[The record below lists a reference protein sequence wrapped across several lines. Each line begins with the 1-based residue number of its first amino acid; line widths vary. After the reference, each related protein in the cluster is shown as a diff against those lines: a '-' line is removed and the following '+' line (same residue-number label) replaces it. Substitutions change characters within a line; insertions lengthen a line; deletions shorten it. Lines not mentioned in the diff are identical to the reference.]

1 MFAEKVINFYK
12 NLEIPN
18 NLPNKVRV
26 MNPYDSEVT
35 YSLVNKFFNKFYSDS
50 NKRIF
55 IVGINPGR
63 FGGGLT
69 GVAFTDPLNFELKC
83 GIKNDLEK
91 KQELSS
97 RFVYKLIDM
106 FGGVEKFYS
115 KFFISALYP
124 LALIKDGKNYNYYD
138 SQKIYKILKPQI
150 IKTFKQQI
158 DFGANDKVVISF
170 GKKNAEY
177 LQEINDELNFFK
189 KIIVFDHPRFIMQ
202 YRLKKLDTYLNNYTI
217 ILRDNCRPL

>member
-18 NLPNKVRV
+18 NLPNKVSV
-26 MNPYDSEVT
+26 MNPYDSEFT

-69 GVAFTDPLNFELKC
+69 GVAFTDPINLEEKC
-83 GIKNDLEK
+83 GIRNSLDK

-97 RFVYKLIDM
+97 RFVYKLIDK
-106 FGGVEKFYS
+106 FGGVENFYS
-115 KFFISALYP
+115 KFFISALFP

-138 SQKIYKILKPQI
+138 SQKIYKKLKPQI
-150 IKTFKQQI
+150 IETFKQQI
-158 DFGANDKVVISF
+158 DFGANDKFVISF
-170 GKKNAEY
+170 GKKNAVY
-177 LQEINDELNFFK
+177 LKEINDELNFFK

-202 YRLKKLDTYLNNYTI
+202 YRLKKLNEYLDEYTR
-217 ILRDNCRPL
+217 ILRENISLL